1 MRDLAGL
8 GGDSEATAVIRVEQI
23 AVSDKATD
31 GGIEMDLADSIYLG
45 DRWEYRLQ
53 RGGFAAKAHGPRK
66 LAAGKVWA
74 SIPPGSVWIFPPQS

>member
-1 MRDLAGL
+1 MQL
-8 GGDSEATAVIRVEQI
+8 E
-23 AVSDKATD
+23 
-31 GGIEMDLADSIYLG
+31 DSIYLG

-74 SIPPGSVWIFPPQS
+74 SISADSVWIFPPQG